1 MGVFRR
7 ACDLRGLYLLNSLL
21 VSVVVGLVSGRP
33 IRQTC
38 SLCYQWVFPY
48 FMGGI
53 VFAGLVS
60 GAYVHP
66 SAWKGALALIPA
78 AALAHVYFLQRSAHQ
93 VAAQPSPPDVQE
105 THEDDRVAVVV

>member
-1 MGVFRR
+1 
-7 ACDLRGLYLLNSLL
+7 
-21 VSVVVGLVSGRP
+21 
-33 IRQTC
+33 
-38 SLCYQWVFPY
+38 
-48 FMGGI
+48 MGGI